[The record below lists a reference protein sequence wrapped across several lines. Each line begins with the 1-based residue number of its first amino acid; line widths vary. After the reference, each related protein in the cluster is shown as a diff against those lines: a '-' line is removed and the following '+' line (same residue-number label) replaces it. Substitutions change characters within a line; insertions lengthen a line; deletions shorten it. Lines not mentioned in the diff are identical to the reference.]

1 MKKAKITTGISLPDN
16 LHAVFDRDGNFSRL
30 LKVNSKV
37 NFLEYIARLNEI
49 YEKQEEE
56 EDYKQRIIDLNDKKE
71 ENKSIKQKVFLILLI
86 GIIILTICINI
97 TSNIF
102 TIPNL
107 LKFLVL
113 VLGDFIITNVS
124 VNALLGS
131 NKTLDKHVKYF
142 ENLLMKTRKEK
153 QKLLSLCKEK
163 EQEFEII
170 EIPLVSSDKIDNN
183 SVNRDELHK
192 EKWYVDNY
200 KEKDKEINVYRMV
213 KEEKYPLPSI
223 EEYYYDSLNRNI
235 VDKLANKEGDVEFP
249 IKFEWAQDRIPKII
263 KKLEEEEQER
273 EKEKVYTKK
282 I

>member
-71 ENKSIKQKVFLILLI
+71 TNKSIKQKVFLILLI
-86 GIIILTICINI
+86 GIIILTICMNI
-97 TSNIF
+97 KSSIF

-107 LKFLVL
+107 LKFLGL
-113 VLGDFIITNVS
+113 VLGDFVITNIS
-124 VNALLGS
+124 INALLGS
-131 NKTLDKHVKYF
+131 NKTLDKYVKYY
-142 ENLLMKTRKEK
+142 ENLLRKTRKEK

-163 EQEFEII
+163 EQEFEIT
-170 EIPLVSSDKIDNN
+170 EIPLVSSEKIDNN
-183 SVNRDELHK
+183 SVNRNELHK

-263 KKLEEEEQER
+263 KKLEEEEQEK